1 MSGGVLHV
9 VATPIG
15 NLSDISPRALEVIK
29 ASDWVAC
36 EDTRRTLKLFNHYG
50 ITRRLVTLIGPKER
64 AQSAKILRLLEEGQS
79 VALLTDA
86 GTPAL
91 SDPGNLLV
99 ASARE
104 AGISVLPVP
113 GPSAPAALA
122 SVSGL
127 CADGFI
133 FLGFLPRKKS
143 KIRKEL
149 ESSSSLGIPVIF
161 FESPYRVQETLGI
174 ALEVLGPDARC
185 VVGREMTKKFEEY
198 VSGTLAQVAEK
209 LSAKEM
215 LGEFTVLIAPK
226 P

>member
-1 MSGGVLHV
+1 M

>member
-1 MSGGVLHV
+1 LSGGVLHV